1 MLRPLKEF
9 PLAYDIKPNVL
20 VSNESFRVATTNYI
34 SVYSM
39 ATRLE
44 ESKRMCAPFR
54 SATDRV
60 TSTGNIWS
68 IGFKGQEEGQI

>member
-9 PLAYDIKPNVL
+9 PLAHDNKPNVF
-20 VSNESFRVATTNYI
+20 VSSEGFRVTTINYI

-44 ESKRMCAPFR
+44 ESTRMCAP
-54 SATDRV
+54 
-60 TSTGNIWS
+60 
-68 IGFKGQEEGQI
+68 